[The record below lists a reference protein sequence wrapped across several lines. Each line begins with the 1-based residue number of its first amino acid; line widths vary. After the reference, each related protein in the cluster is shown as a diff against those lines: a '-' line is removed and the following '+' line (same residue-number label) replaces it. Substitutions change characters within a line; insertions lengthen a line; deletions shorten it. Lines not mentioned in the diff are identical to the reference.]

1 MSEWEKA
8 GIVGVDSGQ
17 LMVVDPTYIDSE
29 WVKEDYRL
37 PHPRWVLNE
46 AGLDR
51 FPHAA
56 SWEWGFDF
64 KDMAT
69 TYATP
74 WPEFGDLSVNELREQ
89 GLIRQLEPVIPEHA
103 PFGYNAACLATTN
116 APHYGQLNYRMGHP
130 GVAVVFSSGWG
141 DGVYE
146 VQIRKVDGRIAEA
159 RIIMIDDDEEYPF
172 S

>member
-29 WVKEDYRL
+29 WVKEDYSL
-37 PHPRWVLNE
+37 PHPRWALND
-46 AGLDR
+46 AGQAR

-69 TYATP
+69 TYETT
-74 WPEFGDLSVNELREQ
+74 WPELGDLTVNELIVQDLVSQVE
-89 GLIRQLEPVIPEHA
+89 LVIPEHA
-103 PFGYNAACLATTN
+103 PFGYNAVCLATLN
-116 APHYGQLNYRMGHP
+116 APYYGQLNYRMGHP
-130 GVAVVFSSGWG
+130 GVAVAFSSGWG

-146 VQIRKVDGRIAEA
+146 VQVRKVDGRIAEA
-159 RIIMIDDDEEYPF
+159 RIIMIDENEEDEF
-172 S
+172 L